1 MKNKFITTVVATA
14 LALTMTFSLANGMDV
29 KAAEITEDS
38 LVAAEDT
45 NVGNESVDIQQQE
58 PVEISEL
65 ETTENN
71 DLSKSSES
79 ITVDESIAEDILAT
93 QADTAVVVGTVS
105 DYLTAKGDA
114 KLYNINLPAGVYLQ
128 AQLTTPANADLDYDL
143 YLLDAEGNILTGSDY
158 YTYINGTAGTLP
170 EALGY
175 ITSGDTATY
184 YLYVLA
190 SEGGSVSES
199 FTLDYSV
206 STACDSYEIDESVRQ
221 ALAFTYGAGG
231 AYIESRNLSSPIDN
245 DWYVITVPSSR
256 TYDKL
261 KIYAS
266 SQKVSIP
273 DSYNLMVE
281 NRVDRC
287 LKENVPAKYK
297 IHKTVAAAV
306 VVAIALVGTG
316 GVYAAKNYIFD
327 RMDSISDTEKEDYV
341 SQVNKAAVDADSYS
355 RELTDDEI
363 NRFKELQRDYENSGK
378 FPKNKLKSIDSP
390 DKADSDKVCF
400 EENTSTFYLPEKLS
414 DEDILEIIDF
424 CYSRDYSLSQYN
436 KNELSNQNVEE
447 NISEQDAVNI
457 AKETVARVYGID
469 IHNVDVD
476 VEHDMSN
483 GSDGTFSSEYVY
495 ITDKS
500 SGIEYSAA
508 VDMQS
513 VTVYY
518 VEKNLA
524 EYSSSSELEN
534 KPLYEQKA
542 VEAENIAEKFMN
554 YNEGW
559 SKKEIE
565 YAINSEKMLRKGI
578 IDFYFTTKDGN
589 VCKVSYSQSEDT
601 FYSICVIDEKVCEA
615 MRASYE
621 EASQEQENAVIK
633 TIIK

>member
-1 MKNKFITTVVATA
+1 MKDISN
-14 LALTMTFSLANGMDV
+14 
-29 KAAEITEDS
+29 
-38 LVAAEDT
+38 
-45 NVGNESVDIQQQE
+45 SVD
-58 PVEISEL
+58 
-65 ETTENN
+65 
-71 DLSKSSES
+71 
-79 ITVDESIAEDILAT
+79 
-93 QADTAVVVGTVS
+93 
-105 DYLTAKGDA
+105 
-114 KLYNINLPAGVYLQ
+114 
-128 AQLTTPANADLDYDL
+128 
-143 YLLDAEGNILTGSDY
+143 
-158 YTYINGTAGTLP
+158 
-170 EALGY
+170 
-175 ITSGDTATY
+175 
-184 YLYVLA
+184 
-190 SEGGSVSES
+190 
-199 FTLDYSV
+199 
-206 STACDSYEIDESVRQ
+206 
-221 ALAFTYGAGG
+221 
-231 AYIESRNLSSPIDN
+231 
-245 DWYVITVPSSR
+245 
-256 TYDKL
+256 DKL

-266 SQKVSIP
+266 SQKVNIP

-297 IHKTVAAAV
+297 IHK
-306 VVAIALVGTG
+306 
-316 GVYAAKNYIFD
+316 
-327 RMDSISDTEKEDYV
+327 
-341 SQVNKAAVDADSYS
+341 
-355 RELTDDEI
+355 
-363 NRFKELQRDYENSGK
+363 
-378 FPKNKLKSIDSP
+378 
-390 DKADSDKVCF
+390 
-400 EENTSTFYLPEKLS
+400 
-414 DEDILEIIDF
+414 
-424 CYSRDYSLSQYN
+424 
-436 KNELSNQNVEE
+436 
-447 NISEQDAVNI
+447 
-457 AKETVARVYGID
+457 TVARVYGID

>member
-1 MKNKFITTVVATA
+1 MKDISN
-14 LALTMTFSLANGMDV
+14 
-29 KAAEITEDS
+29 
-38 LVAAEDT
+38 
-45 NVGNESVDIQQQE
+45 SVD
-58 PVEISEL
+58 
-65 ETTENN
+65 
-71 DLSKSSES
+71 
-79 ITVDESIAEDILAT
+79 
-93 QADTAVVVGTVS
+93 
-105 DYLTAKGDA
+105 
-114 KLYNINLPAGVYLQ
+114 
-128 AQLTTPANADLDYDL
+128 
-143 YLLDAEGNILTGSDY
+143 
-158 YTYINGTAGTLP
+158 
-170 EALGY
+170 
-175 ITSGDTATY
+175 
-184 YLYVLA
+184 
-190 SEGGSVSES
+190 
-199 FTLDYSV
+199 
-206 STACDSYEIDESVRQ
+206 
-221 ALAFTYGAGG
+221 
-231 AYIESRNLSSPIDN
+231 
-245 DWYVITVPSSR
+245 
-256 TYDKL
+256 DKL

-266 SQKVSIP
+266 SQKVNIP

-281 NRVDRC
+281 NCVDRC

-297 IHKTVAAAV
+297 IHKTVAVAV
-306 VVAIALVGTG
+306 VAAIVLAGTG

-327 RMDSISDTEKEDYV
+327 IMNSISDTEKENYV

-400 EENTSTFYLPEKLS
+400 EENTSTFYLPEKLT

-424 CYSRDYSLSQYN
+424 CYSRDYSLSQDN
-436 KNELSNQNVEE
+436 KNELSKQNVEE

-508 VDMQS
+508 VDM
-513 VTVYY
+513 
-518 VEKNLA
+518 
-524 EYSSSSELEN
+524 
-534 KPLYEQKA
+534 
-542 VEAENIAEKFMN
+542 AENIAEKFMN

-621 EASQEQENAVIK
+621 EASQEQGNAVIK

>member
-1 MKNKFITTVVATA
+1 MKDISN
-14 LALTMTFSLANGMDV
+14 
-29 KAAEITEDS
+29 
-38 LVAAEDT
+38 
-45 NVGNESVDIQQQE
+45 SVD
-58 PVEISEL
+58 
-65 ETTENN
+65 
-71 DLSKSSES
+71 
-79 ITVDESIAEDILAT
+79 
-93 QADTAVVVGTVS
+93 
-105 DYLTAKGDA
+105 
-114 KLYNINLPAGVYLQ
+114 
-128 AQLTTPANADLDYDL
+128 
-143 YLLDAEGNILTGSDY
+143 
-158 YTYINGTAGTLP
+158 
-170 EALGY
+170 
-175 ITSGDTATY
+175 
-184 YLYVLA
+184 
-190 SEGGSVSES
+190 
-199 FTLDYSV
+199 
-206 STACDSYEIDESVRQ
+206 
-221 ALAFTYGAGG
+221 
-231 AYIESRNLSSPIDN
+231 
-245 DWYVITVPSSR
+245 
-256 TYDKL
+256 DKL

-266 SQKVSIP
+266 SQKVNIP

-281 NRVDRC
+281 NRVDQC
-287 LKENVPAKYK
+287 LKGNGTAKYK

-306 VVAIALVGTG
+306 VAAIALVGTG

-327 RMDSISDTEKEDYV
+327 RMDSISDTEKENYV

-390 DKADSDKVCF
+390 DKAESDKVCF

-424 CYSRDYSLSQYN
+424 CYSRDYSLSQDN
-436 KNELSNQNVEE
+436 KNELSRQNAEE

-457 AKETVARVYGID
+457 VKETVARVYGID
-469 IHNVDVD
+469 IDNMDVD
-476 VEHDMSN
+476 VEYDVGN

-495 ITDKS
+495 IVDKS
-500 SGIEYSAA
+500 SGIEYSAS

-513 VTVYY
+513 ATVYY
-518 VEKNLA
+518 VEKNLDD
-524 EYSSSSELEN
+524 YSSSSELEN
-534 KPLYEQKA
+534 KQL

-565 YAINSEKMLRKGI
+565 YAVNSEKMLRKGI
-578 IDFYFTTKDGN
+578 IDFYFTTQDGN

-621 EASQEQENAVIK
+621 EASQEQGNVVIK

>member
-1 MKNKFITTVVATA
+1 MKDISN
-14 LALTMTFSLANGMDV
+14 
-29 KAAEITEDS
+29 
-38 LVAAEDT
+38 
-45 NVGNESVDIQQQE
+45 SVD
-58 PVEISEL
+58 
-65 ETTENN
+65 
-71 DLSKSSES
+71 
-79 ITVDESIAEDILAT
+79 
-93 QADTAVVVGTVS
+93 
-105 DYLTAKGDA
+105 
-114 KLYNINLPAGVYLQ
+114 
-128 AQLTTPANADLDYDL
+128 
-143 YLLDAEGNILTGSDY
+143 
-158 YTYINGTAGTLP
+158 
-170 EALGY
+170 
-175 ITSGDTATY
+175 
-184 YLYVLA
+184 
-190 SEGGSVSES
+190 
-199 FTLDYSV
+199 
-206 STACDSYEIDESVRQ
+206 
-221 ALAFTYGAGG
+221 
-231 AYIESRNLSSPIDN
+231 
-245 DWYVITVPSSR
+245 
-256 TYDKL
+256 DKL

-363 NRFKELQRDYENSGK
+363 NR
-378 FPKNKLKSIDSP
+378 
-390 DKADSDKVCF
+390 
-400 EENTSTFYLPEKLS
+400 FYLPEKLS

>member
-1 MKNKFITTVVATA
+1 MKDISN
-14 LALTMTFSLANGMDV
+14 
-29 KAAEITEDS
+29 
-38 LVAAEDT
+38 
-45 NVGNESVDIQQQE
+45 SVD
-58 PVEISEL
+58 
-65 ETTENN
+65 
-71 DLSKSSES
+71 
-79 ITVDESIAEDILAT
+79 
-93 QADTAVVVGTVS
+93 
-105 DYLTAKGDA
+105 
-114 KLYNINLPAGVYLQ
+114 
-128 AQLTTPANADLDYDL
+128 
-143 YLLDAEGNILTGSDY
+143 
-158 YTYINGTAGTLP
+158 
-170 EALGY
+170 
-175 ITSGDTATY
+175 
-184 YLYVLA
+184 
-190 SEGGSVSES
+190 
-199 FTLDYSV
+199 
-206 STACDSYEIDESVRQ
+206 
-221 ALAFTYGAGG
+221 
-231 AYIESRNLSSPIDN
+231 
-245 DWYVITVPSSR
+245 
-256 TYDKL
+256 DKL

-266 SQKVSIP
+266 SQKVNIP

-281 NRVDRC
+281 NCVDRC

-306 VVAIALVGTG
+306 VAAIVLAGTG

-327 RMDSISDTEKEDYV
+327 IMNSISDTEKENYV

-400 EENTSTFYLPEKLS
+400 
-414 DEDILEIIDF
+414 
-424 CYSRDYSLSQYN
+424 
-436 KNELSNQNVEE
+436 EE

-621 EASQEQENAVIK
+621 EASQEQGNAVIK

>member
-1 MKNKFITTVVATA
+1 MKDISN
-14 LALTMTFSLANGMDV
+14 
-29 KAAEITEDS
+29 
-38 LVAAEDT
+38 
-45 NVGNESVDIQQQE
+45 SVD
-58 PVEISEL
+58 
-65 ETTENN
+65 
-71 DLSKSSES
+71 
-79 ITVDESIAEDILAT
+79 
-93 QADTAVVVGTVS
+93 
-105 DYLTAKGDA
+105 
-114 KLYNINLPAGVYLQ
+114 
-128 AQLTTPANADLDYDL
+128 
-143 YLLDAEGNILTGSDY
+143 
-158 YTYINGTAGTLP
+158 
-170 EALGY
+170 
-175 ITSGDTATY
+175 
-184 YLYVLA
+184 
-190 SEGGSVSES
+190 
-199 FTLDYSV
+199 
-206 STACDSYEIDESVRQ
+206 
-221 ALAFTYGAGG
+221 
-231 AYIESRNLSSPIDN
+231 
-245 DWYVITVPSSR
+245 
-256 TYDKL
+256 DKL

-266 SQKVSIP
+266 SQKVNIP

-281 NRVDRC
+281 NRVDQC
-287 LKENVPAKYK
+287 LKGNGTAKYK
-297 IHKTVAAAV
+297 IHKTVAVAV
-306 VVAIALVGTG
+306 VAAIALAGTG

-327 RMDSISDTEKEDYV
+327 RMDSISDTEKENYV

-424 CYSRDYSLSQYN
+424 CYSRDYSLSQDN
-436 KNELSNQNVEE
+436 KNELSRQNAEE

-457 AKETVARVYGID
+457 VKETVARVYGID
-469 IHNVDVD
+469 IDNMDVD
-476 VEHDMSN
+476 VEYDVGN

-495 ITDKS
+495 IADKS
-500 SGIEYSAA
+500 SGLEYSAS

-513 VTVYY
+513 ATVYY

-542 VEAENIAEKFMN
+542 VEAENIAEKFIN

-565 YAINSEKMLRKGI
+565 YAVNSEKMLRKGI
-578 IDFYFTTKDGN
+578 IDFYFTTQDGN

-621 EASQEQENAVIK
+621 EVSQEQRNAVIK